1 MMIYRHFILEVVR
14 FGTIQEARNKS
25 ISGHMSTDGS
35 KSTGGL
41 VLGFLDSAFVSLR
54 DAHECTVKMA
64 KHRKYHNSDS
74 MKIVKLQS
82 AWKAGL

>member
-41 VLGFLDSAFVSLR
+41 VLGFLDSASPYFLKGPYMERALDHMTAAKSR
-54 DAHECTVKMA
+54 DLASPGTGHLCV
-64 KHRKYHNSDS
+64 
-74 MKIVKLQS
+74 
-82 AWKAGL
+82 